1 MTREPAARRVRA
13 ALRAAVVAGAVA
25 APLLTWA
32 SLDAGREQ
40 RLDALAQARTEEAAS
55 TLERDL
61 RLRLAAIERWARRW
75 ERVGVPGREEFDAE
89 AGDLIR
95 DMPGFRA
102 LSYNDPGSIA
112 RYVVPSANSRALGRN
127 IAEVSPDRRR
137 ALEVARDE
145 RRVTFTTPIQL
156 VDGSGAGFIIFT
168 PVHDAAGFR
177 GTIGIV
183 FHLATW
189 TRHVLFE
196 DTATPFAPGFEVRV
210 GLDGT
215 TLLATQGFEAS
226 PATIFAS
233 EPREVAGH
241 ALTAE
246 LRPTTHFAA
255 ANWSWRP
262 EIVTTLVTLISAL
275 TLTLLVYVRRLDAAG
290 RRSLEAEAR
299 LRRANRR
306 LSGEVEVRTRAEAA
320 ARDAEAAMSRF
331 LATVSHEVRTP
342 LNAIMGLFELIA
354 RADLPERQRRQAESG
369 VRAARGLF
377 EQLVDVGDACR
388 LDAAALEPRFERIPL
403 GRLVEAWRSS
413 LEARV
418 ERAGRPV
425 RARLTVAE
433 AAPAEVALDP
443 RRVTQ
448 IVENLLDNAVKFAER
463 GEVRVMVGPGPDG
476 PRDLVVRVADTGP
489 GIPPDRLGTI
499 FERFYQADA
508 GTRAD
513 TGSGLG
519 LAISREL
526 AERMGGSLTASS
538 DPGAGSTFTLHL
550 PEAAATE
557 AAASRAAA

>member
-1 MTREPAARRVRA
+1 MIRESAARRVRA
-13 ALRAAVVAGAVA
+13 ALRAALVAGAVA
-25 APLLTWA
+25 APLVTWA
-32 SLDAGREQ
+32 NLEADRRQ
-40 RLDALAQARTEEAAS
+40 RLDTLAQARTEAAAS

-102 LSYNDPGSIA
+102 LSYNDPGFVA
-112 RYVVPSANSRALGRN
+112 RYVAPSANSKALGRN

-137 ALEVARDE
+137 ALEAARDE
-145 RRVTFTTPIQL
+145 RRVAFTTPVQL
-156 VDGSGAGFIIFT
+156 VDGSGAGFIIFS

-189 TRHVLFE
+189 TQHVLFE
-196 DTATPFAPGFEVRV
+196 NTAAPFAASFDVRV
-210 GLDGT
+210 GLEGT
-215 TLLATQGFEAS
+215 TLFETRGFETS
-226 PATIFAS
+226 PAPLFAS
-233 EPREVAGH
+233 EPREVAGYT
-241 ALTAE
+241 LTAE
-246 LRPTTHFAA
+246 LRPTPHFAA
-255 ANWSWRP
+255 ASWSWRP
-262 EIVTTLVTLISAL
+262 EIVTALVTLISAL
-275 TLTLLVYVRRLDAAG
+275 MLTLLVYARRLDAA
-290 RRSLEAEAR
+290 R
-299 LRRANRR
+299 LR
-306 LSGEVEVRTRAEAA
+306 SET
-320 ARDAEAAMSRF
+320 AEAAMSRF
-331 LATVSHEVRTP
+331 LGMVSHEVRTP
-342 LNAIMGLFELIA
+342 LNAIMGLFQLIA
-354 RADLPERQRRQAESG
+354 RADLPERQRRQAENG

-388 LDAAALEPRFERIPL
+388 LDAAALEPRPERIPL
-403 GRLVEAWRSS
+403 ARLVEAWRTS
-413 LEARV
+413 LEARI

-443 RRVTQ
+443 RRITQ
-448 IVENLLDNAVKFAER
+448 VVENLLDNAVKFTER
-463 GEVRVMVGPGPDG
+463 GEVRVMVGPGRDG
-476 PRDLVVRVADTGP
+476 PRDLVVRIADTGP

-508 GTRAD
+508 GTRAN

-526 AERMGGSLTASS
+526 VERMGGSLTASS
-538 DPGAGSTFTLHL
+538 DPDAGSTFTLHL
-550 PEAAATE
+550 PEAASTDAP
-557 AAASRAAA
+557 APQALA

>member
-1 MTREPAARRVRA
+1 MTREPAARQVRA

-32 SLDAGREQ
+32 SLDAGRQQ
-40 RLDALAQARTEEAAS
+40 RLDALVQAHTEEAAS

-61 RLRLAAIERWARRW
+61 RLRLTAIERWARRW
-75 ERVGVPGREEFDAE
+75 ERVGVPGREEFDAG

-112 RYVVPSANSRALGRN
+112 RYVVPSANSNALGRN

-137 ALEVARDE
+137 ALEAARDE
-145 RRVTFTTPIQL
+145 RRVAFTTPIQL
-156 VDGSGAGFIIFT
+156 VDGSGAGFLIFT
-168 PVHDAAGFR
+168 PVHDGGGFR

-196 DTATPFAPGFEVRV
+196 DTAASFAASFDVHV

-215 TLLATQGFEAS
+215 TLFETEGFEAS
-226 PATIFAS
+226 PATLFTS
-233 EPREVAGH
+233 EPHAVAGH

-246 LRPTTHFAA
+246 LRPTPRFAA

-275 TLTLLVYVRRLDAAG
+275 MLTLLIYAQRLDAA
-290 RRSLEAEAR
+290 RSRSEA
-299 LRRANRR
+299 
-306 LSGEVEVRTRAEAA
+306 
-320 ARDAEAAMSRF
+320 AEAAMSRF
-331 LATVSHEVRTP
+331 LGTVSHEVRTP

-354 RADLPERQRRQAESG
+354 RADVPERQRRQAENG

-388 LDAAALEPRFERIPL
+388 LDAAALEPRPERIPL
-403 GRLVEAWRSS
+403 ARLVETWRVS

-418 ERAGRPV
+418 MRAGRPV

-433 AAPAEVALDP
+433 AAPAELALDP

-448 IVENLLDNAVKFAER
+448 VVENLFDNAVKFTER
-463 GEVRVMVGPGPDG
+463 GEVRVTVGPGQDCA
-476 PRDLVVRVADTGP
+476 RDLVVRVADTGP

-508 GTRAD
+508 GAQANA
-513 TGSGLG
+513 GSGLG

-526 AERMGGSLTASS
+526 AERMDGSLTASS
-538 DPGAGSTFTLHL
+538 EPGAGSIFTLHL
-550 PEAAATE
+550 PDAAVADAP
-557 AAASRAAA
+557 AAQAVV

>member
-1 MTREPAARRVRA
+1 M
-13 ALRAAVVAGAVA
+13 VAGAVT

-32 SLDAGREQ
+32 SLEAGREQ

-127 IAEVSPDRRR
+127 IAAVSPDRRR
-137 ALEVARDE
+137 ALEAARDE
-145 RRVTFTTPIQL
+145 RRVAFTTPIQL
-156 VDGSGAGFIIFT
+156 VDGSGAGFLILT
-168 PVHDAAGFR
+168 PVHDGGGFR

-196 DTATPFAPGFEVRV
+196 DTAASFAASFDVRV

-215 TLLATQGFEAS
+215 TLFETRGFETS
-226 PATIFAS
+226 PATLFAS

-246 LRPTTHFAA
+246 LRPTPHFAA

-262 EIVTTLVTLISAL
+262 EIVTALVALISAL
-275 TLTLLVYVRRLDAAG
+275 MLTLLVYARRLDAARLRG
-290 RRSLEAEAR
+290 LRAEAR

-306 LSGEVEVRTRAEAA
+306 LSEEVKVRTR
-320 ARDAEAAMSRF
+320 AEAAMSRF

-354 RADLPERQRRQAESG
+354 RADLPERQRRQAENG

-388 LDAAALEPRFERIPL
+388 LDAAALEPRSERIPL
-403 GRLVEAWRSS
+403 ARLVEVWQTS
-413 LEARV
+413 LEARI

-448 IVENLLDNAVKFAER
+448 IVENLLDNAVKFTER
-463 GEVRVMVGPGPDG
+463 GEVRVMVGPGRDG
-476 PRDLVVRVADTGP
+476 PRDLVVRIADTGP
-489 GIPPDRLGTI
+489 SIPPDHLGTI

-508 GTRAD
+508 GTRAN

-538 DPGAGSTFTLHL
+538 DPDAGSTFTLQL
-550 PEAAATE
+550 PEVAATKAAA
-557 AAASRAAA
+557 

>member
-13 ALRAAVVAGAVA
+13 ALRAAMVAGAVA

-32 SLDAGREQ
+32 SLDADREQ
-40 RLDALAQARTEEAAS
+40 RLDAAARARAEEAAGAL
-55 TLERDL
+55 TRDL

-75 ERVGVPGREEFDAE
+75 ERVGVPGRQEFDAE

-112 RYVVPSANSRALGRN
+112 RHVVPSANSRALGRN

-137 ALEVARDE
+137 ALEAARDE
-145 RRVTFTTPIQL
+145 RRVAFTRPVQL
-156 VDGSGAGFIIFT
+156 VDGSGAGFLIFT
-168 PVHDAAGFR
+168 PVHDGGGFR

-196 DTATPFAPGFEVRV
+196 DTAASFAASFDVRV

-215 TLLATQGFEAS
+215 TLFETRGFEAS
-226 PATIFAS
+226 PATLFAS

-246 LRPTTHFAA
+246 LRPTPHFAA

-262 EIVTTLVTLISAL
+262 EIVTALVALISAL
-275 TLTLLVYVRRLDAAG
+275 MLTLLVYVRRLDAARLRG
-290 RRSLEAEAR
+290 FGAEAR

-306 LSGEVEVRTRAEAA
+306 LSEEVEVRTRAEAA

-354 RADLPERQRRQAESG
+354 RADLPERQRRQAENG
-369 VRAARGLF
+369 VGAARGLF

-388 LDAAALEPRFERIPL
+388 LDAAALEPRPERIAL
-403 GRLVEAWRSS
+403 ARLVEAWRTS

-418 ERAGRPV
+418 ERAGRPI

-448 IVENLLDNAVKFAER
+448 IVENLLDNAVKFTER
-463 GEVRVMVGPGPDG
+463 GEIRVMVDPGRDG
-476 PRDLVVRVADTGP
+476 PRDLVVRIADTGP
-489 GIPPDRLGTI
+489 GIPPDRLGTV

-538 DPGAGSTFTLHL
+538 DTDAGSTFTLHL
-550 PEAAATE
+550 PEAATK